1 MNYLSPLLRKLLGG
15 VIKHYIREREREKP
29 GFLAEELLL
38 REKEKRKKKMSATST
53 MDADIVVT
61 SRTYALSAA
70 RKSSS
75 SIDHFPAA
83 DIVHA
88 SSSFRHGAIIYQ
100 ETRMGPCTFE

>member
-1 MNYLSPLLRKLLGG
+1 MK
-15 VIKHYIREREREKP
+15 
-29 GFLAEELLL
+29 
-38 REKEKRKKKMSATST
+38 KRKEKKMSATSI
-53 MDADIVVT
+53 MDAGVVVT

-88 SSSFRHGAIIYQ
+88 SDSFRHGAIIYQ
-100 ETRMGPCTFE
+100 ETRMGLCTFE